1 MCLVYA
7 ICVRNEGGFKSDQ
20 ERFDKSGIKI
30 GDKIRVL
37 EAKVDKW
44 ITDVYLEGYEGRFNS
59 VFFNYVDKDGMP
71 YNIYKNQDSMS
82 FTRRFKDDY

>member
-20 ERFDKSGIKI
+20 EHFDKSGIKI

-37 EAKVDKW
+37 EAKVDRW
-44 ITDVYLEGYEGRFNS
+44 ITDVYLEGYDGRFNS
-59 VFFNYVDKDGMP
+59 VFFNYVDKDEMP
-71 YNIYKNQDSMS
+71 YNIYKKPG
-82 FTRRFKDDY
+82 FYEFYKEI